1 MTQRDIYL
9 VGIGTGSPSHIT
21 LEGVE
26 ALRKASVILAPRKGA
41 GKDDLAEIRLRIIT
55 ASGTQ
60 AQIVPFDYP
69 ERDPDLPY
77 QDRVALWHDDI
88 ARRWQA
94 ALAAAHVDGPVAL
107 LVWGDPALYDST
119 LRIAAR
125 LDPAPNVT
133 VVPGITAIQALT
145 AAHGIPLNTVDGN
158 VQITTGRR
166 LRTFGMPADTE
177 TVVVMLDGR
186 CAFQDL
192 DPEGLYIW
200 WGAYLGAANQC
211 LLKGP
216 LDRVSEQIVRTRAT
230 LRSKYGWIMDTYLL
244 RRTL

>member
-1 MTQRDIYL
+1 MQRDIYL

-26 ALRKASVILAPRKGA
+26 ALRKASVILVPRKGA

-94 ALAAAHVDGPVAL
+94 ALAAAHVDGAVAL

-133 VVPGITAIQALT
+133 VVPGI
-145 AAHGIPLNTVDGN
+145 
-158 VQITTGRR
+158 
-166 LRTFGMPADTE
+166 
-177 TVVVMLDGR
+177 
-186 CAFQDL
+186 
-192 DPEGLYIW
+192 
-200 WGAYLGAANQC
+200 
-211 LLKGP
+211 
-216 LDRVSEQIVRTRAT
+216 
-230 LRSKYGWIMDTYLL
+230 
-244 RRTL
+244 